1 LEPPLTCN
9 PIIKLWLDLSSNVV
23 LKHPL
28 FEPFKLVEISIVM
41 VLNNMEDEQCFS
53 IVSFMTFM
61 LRNKLTNNFELV
73 VKMFAQDQYS
83 INTFPFGDAIKA
95 W

>member
-1 LEPPLTCN
+1 MTYN
-9 PIIKLWLDLSSNVV
+9 PITKLWFNLSSNVV

-28 FEPFKLVEISIVM
+28 FEPFKLVEIFIIM
-41 VLNNMEDEQCFS
+41 VLNNMEDEWCFS

-61 LRNKLTNNFELV
+61 LKNKLTNHFDLV

-83 INTFPFGDAIKA
+83 IDAFPFGDAIKGLIG
-95 W
+95 

>member
-1 LEPPLTCN
+1 MVQFV
-9 PIIKLWLDLSSNVV
+9 SNVV
-23 LKHPL
+23 LEHPL

-41 VLNNMEDEQCFS
+41 VLNNMEDQRCFS
-53 IVSFMTFM
+53 IVSFMTCM
-61 LRNKLTNNFELV
+61 LRNKLTNHFDLV

-83 INTFPFGDAIKA
+83 IDTFPFGDAIKA